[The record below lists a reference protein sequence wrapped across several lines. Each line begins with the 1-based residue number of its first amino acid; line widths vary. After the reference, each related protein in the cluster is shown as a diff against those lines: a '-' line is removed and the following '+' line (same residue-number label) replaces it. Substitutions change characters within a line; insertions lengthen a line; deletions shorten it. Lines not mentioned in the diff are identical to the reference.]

1 MNFGRFC
8 VSRKKRLRKGII
20 SLEEQISKHV
30 EKLRAAEMKGAQ
42 ELVDYYR
49 KEIQK
54 FEREIAKKKLQLE
67 G

>member
-1 MNFGRFC
+1 M
-8 VSRKKRLRKGII
+8 SRKKRLRKGII

-30 EKLRAAEMKGAQ
+30 EKLRAAETKGAQ

>member
-1 MNFGRFC
+1 M
-8 VSRKKRLRKGII
+8 SRKKRLRKGIG
-20 SLEEQISKHV
+20 SLEEQISEHA
-30 EKLRAAEMKGAQ
+30 EKMRAAETKGAQ

-54 FEREIAKKKLQLE
+54 FEREIAKKKLQL

>member
-1 MNFGRFC
+1 M
-8 VSRKKRLRKGII
+8 SRKKRLRKSII

-30 EKLRAAEMKGAQ
+30 EKLHAAETKGAQ

>member
-1 MNFGRFC
+1 MP
-8 VSRKKRLRKGII
+8 RKKRLRKGIG
-20 SLEEQISKHV
+20 SLEEQISKHI
-30 EKLRAAEMKGAQ
+30 EKMRAAEVRGAQ

-67 G
+67 K

>member
-1 MNFGRFC
+1 M
-8 VSRKKRLRKGII
+8 SRKKRLHKGIG
-20 SLEEQISKHV
+20 SLEEQISEHV
-30 EKLRAAEMKGAQ
+30 EKMRAAETKGAQ

-54 FEREIAKKKLQLE
+54 FEREIAKKKLQL